1 MTVADIAAYAAKE
14 REPVCVGYRTRN
26 ICGMGPPS
34 SGAITIGATL
44 KLIEPFP
51 QVQGPQ
57 ARMTLPAMHIIAEAE
72 KLSFA
77 DRNRTS
83 PTPTRSPFLRACPM
97 TRISPIGD
105 G

>member
-1 MTVADIAAYAAKE
+1 MRHGPAIFGRIA
-14 REPVCVGYRTRN
+14 
-26 ICGMGPPS
+26 
-34 SGAITIGATL
+34 IGATL

-77 DRNRTS
+77 DRNRYIADPDQIAVPS
-83 PTPTRSPFLRACPM
+83 GLLD
-97 TRISPIGD
+97 D
-105 G
+105 GYLADRRRLIDPAKAMAKPEAGLPPRT

>member
-1 MTVADIAAYAAKE
+1 MTVADVAAYAAKE
-14 REPVCVGYRTRN
+14 REPVCVGYRGRDV
-26 ICGMGPPS
+26 CGMGPPS
-34 SGAITIGATL
+34 SGAMTIGATL

-77 DRNRTS
+77 DRNRYIADPDQIAVPS
-83 PTPTRSPFLRACPM
+83 GLHR
-97 TRISPIGD
+97 
-105 G
+105 